1 MDIAVRNHTTDG
13 TASPL
18 GDQAPELCYKLGA
31 VTRYCRYLRIGGG
44 AAGTIGG
51 GAAWGVLDTDSVT
64 PLAGDPYD
72 GPSPTGQALPL
83 SSVQLLP
90 PCLPSKILGVGTNY
104 RAHAAEMGK
113 PIPDE
118 PLLFMKPPSSLIGHN
133 QPIIRPTGSWRVD
146 FEGELAVVIGRRCRR
161 VRESEALDYVFGFT
175 ICNDVT
181 VRDLQKKDGQFT
193 RAKGFD
199 TFCPVGP
206 SLTVGLDPANLRI
219 RTWQN
224 SALKQDSST
233 SDLIFT
239 VAKVIE
245 IASRVMTLE
254 AGDLITTG
262 TPSGVGPIQP
272 GDRID
277 IEVEGIGILS
287 NPVMEET

>member
-1 MDIAVRNHTTDG
+1 MNR
-13 TASPL
+13 L
-18 GDQAPELCYKLGA
+18 K
-31 VTRYCRYLRIGGG
+31 YCRYL
-44 AAGTIGG
+44 AAGEIR
-51 GAAWGVLDTDSVT
+51 WGCLDVETVT
-64 PLAGDPYD
+64 PLEGDPYD
-72 GPSPTGQALPL
+72 GPSPAGSAVPL

-104 RAHAAEMGK
+104 RAHAQEMGK

-118 PLLFMKPPSSLIGHN
+118 PLLFMKPPSALVGHN
-133 QPIIRPTGSWRVD
+133 QPIVRPSGSWRVD
-146 FEGELAVVIGRRCRR
+146 FEGELAAVIGRRARR
-161 VRESEALDYVFGFT
+161 VRESQALDYVLGFT

-199 TFCPVGP
+199 SFCPVGP
-206 SLTVGLDPANLRI
+206 CVAVGLDPSSLRV

-224 SALKQDSST
+224 GVLKQDSNT
-233 SDLIFT
+233 NDLIFS
-239 VAKVIE
+239 VARVIE

-254 AGDLITTG
+254 PGDLITTG

-287 NPVMEET
+287 NPVVEEELEESP